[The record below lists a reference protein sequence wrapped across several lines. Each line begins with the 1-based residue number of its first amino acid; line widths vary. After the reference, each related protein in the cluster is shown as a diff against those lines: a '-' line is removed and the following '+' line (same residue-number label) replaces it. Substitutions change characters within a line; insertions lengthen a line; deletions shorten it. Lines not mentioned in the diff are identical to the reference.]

1 MKTNHYHNT
10 NKLDELT
17 SRLEARKNVRQE
29 DLIYEIFRTFEKK
42 TASEVWNHYG
52 EPAPLTSIR
61 RGISNLMREG
71 VLEKTNETKIGIYGK
86 PEHFYKLS
94 QIKIEHPDDKAIRK
108 IDETIAKI

>member
-29 DLIYEIFRTFEKK
+29 DLIYEIFITFEEKK

-52 EPAPLTSIR
+52 PKVPLTSIR

-86 PEHFYKLS
+86 PEHFYQLS
-94 QIKIEHPDDKAIRK
+94 QLKLNETEITTKA
-108 IDETIAKI
+108 